1 MGGNDTLDGCAGD
14 DVLEGGR
21 DNDRLT
27 ECKQPSTAVVPSA
40 DVLDGGSGIDTVE
53 YGAGPGCS
61 AAVTVTLDNQANDGM
76 SGQHDNVKSDV
87 ENVIGGPGADELF
100 GSTSS
105 VQSLVGGAAD
115 DLLVGEPASS
125 SCSVGSACEDR
136 LKGGDGD
143 DRLKGRAGDDSLDG
157 ELGVDK
163 LLGGDGDDTLFTRD
177 GVKDAV
183 VSCGGGLDTA
193 NVDLRD
199 VPSSDCENI
208 DQGAIKEGRNVRISK
223 RTLRVGR
230 DGRAR
235 VKLSCPRQLSRRC
248 KGKLS
253 LSLYRRS
260 AHGGAVASRATRY
273 SIKPGRSRQVKVRLS
288 GRDRRALVSRRKPR
302 GRIKSVER
310 GQHGRKTTIR
320 VVKLKRRR

>member
-1 MGGNDTLDGCAGD
+1 LLGGVGL
-14 DVLEGGR
+14 R
-21 DNDRLT
+21 R
-27 ECKQPSTAVVPSA
+27 
-40 DVLDGGSGIDTVE
+40 
-53 YGAGPGCS
+53 
-61 AAVTVTLDNQANDGM
+61 QA
-76 SGQHDNVKSDV
+76 
-87 ENVIGGPGADELF
+87 E
-100 GSTSS
+100 
-105 VQSLVGGAAD
+105 
-115 DLLVGEPASS
+115 
-125 SCSVGSACEDR
+125 
-136 LKGGDGD
+136 GGDGD
-143 DRLKGRAGDDSLDG
+143 DRLEGRAGDDSLDG

-163 LLGGDGDDTLFTRD
+163 LFGGDGDDTLFTRD

-183 VSCGGGLDTA
+183 VSCGGGTDTA

-199 VPSSDCENI
+199 VPSPDCENI
-208 DQGAIKEGRNVRISK
+208 DQGAVKEGRNVRISK

-235 VKLSCPRQLSRRC
+235 VKLSCPRQLRRRC

-253 LSLYRRS
+253 LTLYRRS

-288 GRDRRALVSRRKPR
+288 GSDRRALVSRRKPR